1 MQKQLPPPASLP
13 QQLLESVTLQ
23 LRAAKAERAAE
34 IDAAQWAA
42 VEAAAAAEAAER
54 AAAEMAAAQKVA
66 AEKVAAEKA
75 AKKAAAEKAAA
86 EKAAAEIAAA
96 KKAAAE
102 RAAAEI
108 AAAEKAAAVRP
119 PAMMKRQST
128 DAWSNEP
135 PVPVTKSAPSAESGP
150 CSQYRVDLT
159 GAVFGQCKCGFAKA
173 EHAPSAF
180 GRGK

>member
-1 MQKQLPPPASLP
+1 MKVRGAP
-13 QQLLESVTLQ
+13 SV
-23 LRAAKAERAAE
+23 AHGPGVGAP
-34 IDAAQWAA
+34 
-42 VEAAAAAEAAER
+42 AAAAEAA
-54 AAAEMAAAQKVA
+54 AEKVA

-159 GAVFGQCKCGFAKA
+159 GAVFGQCKCGYAKA

>member
-1 MQKQLPPPASLP
+1 MQALGWSIGAVCVSAIDDAGTKLCKGDRGKVVGPGTSAGGDAAQRVLVDYGAKGQVNMLAKEQIITVAEYER
-13 QQLLESVTLQ
+13 QQ
-23 LRAAKAERAAE
+23 AAKA
-34 IDAAQWAA
+34 
-42 VEAAAAAEAAER
+42 
-54 AAAEMAAAQKVA
+54 A
-66 AEKVAAEKA
+66 AEKM
-75 AKKAAAEKAAA
+75 AAEKAAA
-86 EKAAAEIAAA
+86 E
-96 KKAAAE
+96 KAAAE

-159 GAVFGQCKCGFAKA
+159 GAVFGQCKCGYAKA

>member
-1 MQKQLPPPASLP
+1 MAAATFGECVCGWPKAAHGAKKPAAAKPKPKPAAPPAPTPAPKPTPPPAPKAAVPPPAPKAATTTPVAPPPAS
-13 QQLLESVTLQ
+13 
-23 LRAAKAERAAE
+23 K
-34 IDAAQWAA
+34 AA
-42 VEAAAAAEAAER
+42 VP
-54 AAAEMAAAQKVA
+54 
-66 AEKVAAEKA
+66 
-75 AKKAAAEKAAA
+75 
-86 EKAAAEIAAA
+86 
-96 KKAAAE
+96 
-102 RAAAEI
+102 
-108 AAAEKAAAVRP
+108 P

-159 GAVFGQCKCGFAKA
+159 GAVFGQCKCGYAKA